1 MRISGPVYSS
11 HQDLPYYPGTS
22 LRIYV
27 LVPFRGACALL
38 CTHEDDHTSVRM
50 YSVWLCAWDDV
61 CPQITET
68 IVDEEHRGADQ
79 CVAEWTT
86 LDKEWTTYVPGWS
99 MFFLADCVGQRVA

>member
-1 MRISGPVYSS
+1 M
-11 HQDLPYYPGTS
+11 
-22 LRIYV
+22 
-27 LVPFRGACALL
+27 PFRGACALL

-86 LDKEWTTYVPGWS
+86 LDKSGLHMYRG
-99 MFFLADCVGQRVA
+99 GQCFSWRTAWGNGSPRKKFRNGQLGGPRSAMRRL